1 MIVLKQLLRE
11 PGKIQSRQENPIKT
25 STVKILQINLIELQ
39 IGSLIV
45 QQKKVYSR

>member
-1 MIVLKQLLRE
+1 MVLKQLIRE

-25 STVKILQINLIELQ
+25 SIVKILQINLIELQ
-39 IGSLIV
+39 IESLIV